1 MSTRPKLGKGL
12 NSLLSNRHASEAPD
26 GDGRRWAPISALRSS
41 SEQPRKALERGL
53 EALSESL
60 RRHGMM
66 QPIIVTES
74 EPGSFE
80 ILAGE
85 RRWRAAELAGLKS
98 VPIVIREGVRDGGER
113 LELALI
119 ENIQREDLDAIE
131 RALACERLLGAYG
144 MTQEQV
150 AERLGYQ
157 RSTVANL
164 VRLLELPQGIQD
176 DVSRETITA
185 GHGRALLRLQGSPL
199 QEEAWKSIKSEGLS
213 VRAAE
218 KLCAS
223 LEAGRRTPKHQ
234 PRPRKPAWAQDM
246 QEKLSRALG
255 SRAELKLHARGG
267 GKVLLHFSDL
277 DELDRLTQG
286 LGLRTEVE
294 ELLGP

>member
-12 NSLLSNRHASEAPD
+12 NSLLSNRHASEVSD
-26 GDGRRWAPISALRSS
+26 GDGRRWAAVDALRSS
-41 SEQPRKALERGL
+41 SEQPRRALERGL

-66 QPIIVTES
+66 QPIVVTEL

-85 RRWRAAELAGLKS
+85 RRWRAARLAGLKS

-119 ENIQREDLDAIE
+119 ENIQREDLDSIE
-131 RALACERLLGAYG
+131 RALACERLLETYG

-164 VRLLELPQGIQD
+164 VRLLELPQAIQD

-185 GHGRALLRLQGSPL
+185 GHARALLRLQGSTL
-199 QEEAWKSIKSEGLS
+199 QEEAWKSIKEDGLS
-213 VRAAE
+213 VRGAE
-218 KLCAS
+218 QLCAS
-223 LEAGRRTPKHQ
+223 LEAGKRTPKHQ
-234 PRPRKPAWAQDM
+234 PRPRKPSWAQDM
-246 QEKLSRALG
+246 QEKISRALG
-255 SRAELKLHARGG
+255 SRAEQKLHARGG

-277 DELDRLTQG
+277 DELDRLTKG
-286 LGLRTEVE
+286 LGLRSEVE
-294 ELLGP
+294 ELLEP